1 MSIFCPYPSTVSRDA
16 GSAPTTVSLLQ
27 TRVSVTLTLLNLPS
41 EDCNFQ
47 GSAIALKSANQANAV
62 VIANNNMEGQSLA
75 GIVVGNSIGGMII
88 E

>member
-1 MSIFCPYPSTVSRDA
+1 MPLPVNRVTRCWQRA
-16 GSAPTTVSLLQ
+16 HNSLLAANPRFRD
-27 TRVSVTLTLLNLPS
+27 TDLLNLPS